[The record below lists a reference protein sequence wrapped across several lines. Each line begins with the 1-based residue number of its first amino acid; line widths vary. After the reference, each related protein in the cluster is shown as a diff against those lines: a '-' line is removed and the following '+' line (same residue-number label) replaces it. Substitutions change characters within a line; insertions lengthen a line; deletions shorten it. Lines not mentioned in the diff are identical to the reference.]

1 MRSTTVRL
9 RDCVYGQAV
18 GDALGVPFE
27 FRARGTFECTGMVGN
42 GTHGQPAGTWSDDTS
57 MMLAICDSYRELG
70 FIDVDDIRAKFL
82 LWYRESAYTCG
93 RLFDIGAATAS
104 ALRLG
109 HGLCGERDNGNGSL
123 MRTVAL
129 AFTDATDDEVRAVS
143 AITHAHSTST
153 EACVRMVHAAR
164 ELVAGATPR
173 EVASGC
179 SVSVGKSCSEI
190 LSGGYV
196 LYTFEA
202 ALWCLANTHSYADCV
217 LAAVNLGD
225 DTDTT
230 AAVAG
235 ALAGIVYGED
245 EIPAEWLSLLRGK
258 DVIEGCL
265 F

>member
-1 MRSTTVRL
+1 MRSTTVSL

-27 FRARGTFECTGMVGN
+27 FRARGTFECTEMVGN

-70 FIDVDDIRAKFL
+70 RIDVDDIRAKFL
-82 LWYRESAYTCG
+82 LWYRENSYTCG

-123 MRTVAL
+123 MRTVPL

-164 ELVAGATPR
+164 ELIAGATPR
-173 EVASGC
+173 EVASGYG
-179 SVSVGKSCSEI
+179 VSVGKSCSEI

-202 ALWCLANTHSYADCV
+202 ALWCLANTHCYADCV

-258 DVIEGCL
+258 DVIEECL